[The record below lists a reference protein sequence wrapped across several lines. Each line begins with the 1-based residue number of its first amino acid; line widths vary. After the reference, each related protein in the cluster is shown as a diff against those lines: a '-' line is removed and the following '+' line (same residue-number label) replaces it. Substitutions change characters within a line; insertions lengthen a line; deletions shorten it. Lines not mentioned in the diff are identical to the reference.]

1 MRLWTLDGKPAA
13 QPFKGHDGWVW
24 SVAFAPDGTRIVS
37 GGSDG
42 TVRLWTLDGKPA
54 AQPFKGHD
62 GRVYSVAFAPDGTR
76 IVSGGSDGTVRLWTL
91 DGKPAAQPFK
101 GHDGW
106 VYSVAFA
113 PDGTRIV
120 SGGSDGTV
128 RLWTLD
134 GKPAAQPFKGH
145 DGLVYSV
152 AFAPDGTR
160 IVSGGSDGTVRLWTL
175 DGKPAA
181 QPFKGHDGWVF
192 SVAFAPD
199 GTRIVSGGSDGTVRL
214 WTLDGKPAA
223 AAQPFKGHD
232 GWVWSVAFAPDG
244 TRIVSGGSDGT
255 VRLWTLTTRTYSST
269 VSLGRATAL
278 GFLSTGQFWLR
289 YSDRIVLQ
297 NGSFRPRGEIFLT
310 KEGLIASVYSE
321 GIYVP
326 NDRMGSPFRAIT
338 EDGSVDWSRRAVP
351 EISLKRVRQ
360 VLLDEWTLSERIREI
375 AKQTYSTLEAW
386 YQSLGWLKVPFWPAL
401 GWFVA
406 IAVAIGMWIFA
417 PHKLATWAMPR
428 LGSADIPIYDWKWVA
443 GVLTLFGFLGTTH
456 RALRAWVRKN
466 RDALH
471 DQNFAYRTPVKEREK
486 YCVLTHQGE
495 IAAFVRDL
503 GSVNGAR
510 VWIDG
515 VGGSGKSALSFQ
527 MVRAASG
534 ADPSA
539 PIPIL
544 VDEDWNGPL
553 VNHVAQLL
561 RLGNRVPTKTM
572 VEVLGSRGDVCP
584 VIDSL
589 SERGM
594 PDAVERIANAV
605 GSGAFK
611 SVIVSSRQPAPNGKT
626 WQGFTSMTAVPLTA
640 AQAPEY
646 VATYAPKDSRAQVL
660 DRIAPLIAD
669 KQSIS
674 PLFLRFAVEQALTG
688 PVAST
693 STLISF
699 CSTLKRFAQGNSTSA
714 PTTCCALRPLPL
726 AKRCA
731 KALCLARSSS
741 LICAASW

>member
-1 MRLWTLDGKPAA
+1 
-13 QPFKGHDGWVW
+13 
-24 SVAFAPDGTRIVS
+24 
-37 GGSDG
+37 
-42 TVRLWTLDGKPA
+42 
-54 AQPFKGHD
+54 
-62 GRVYSVAFAPDGTR
+62 
-76 IVSGGSDGTVRLWTL
+76 
-91 DGKPAAQPFK
+91 
-101 GHDGW
+101 
-106 VYSVAFA
+106 
-113 PDGTRIV
+113 
-120 SGGSDGTV
+120 
-128 RLWTLD
+128 
-134 GKPAAQPFKGH
+134 
-145 DGLVYSV
+145 
-152 AFAPDGTR
+152 
-160 IVSGGSDGTVRLWTL
+160 
-175 DGKPAA
+175 
-181 QPFKGHDGWVF
+181 
-192 SVAFAPD
+192 
-199 GTRIVSGGSDGTVRL
+199 
-214 WTLDGKPAA
+214 
-223 AAQPFKGHD
+223 
-232 GWVWSVAFAPDG
+232 
-244 TRIVSGGSDGT
+244 
-255 VRLWTLTTRTYSST
+255 
-269 VSLGRATAL
+269 
-278 GFLSTGQFWLR
+278 
-289 YSDRIVLQ
+289 
-297 NGSFRPRGEIFLT
+297 
-310 KEGLIASVYSE
+310 
-321 GIYVP
+321 
-326 NDRMGSPFRAIT
+326 MGSPFRAIT

-534 ADPSA
+534 ANPSA

-693 STLISF
+693 STLD
-699 CSTLKRFAQGNSTSA
+699 LVLQYVE
-714 PTTCCALRPLPL
+714 ALRAGKLDL
-726 AKRCA
+726 CA
-731 KALCLARSSS
+731 DDMLR
-741 LICAASW
+741 AASIAAREAVRESLVPREIEQSYLRGVLVKEADAMAFINAKNDESIDPAAIIEMLVACGLLNRNRTNRRTPVRV